1 MYLYV
6 HVPMQLAEENAENGF
21 LIGHRDAG
29 RYIYINYNQNTPL
42 SG

>member
-29 RYIYINYNQNTPL
+29 TFTSIITRTHH
-42 SG
+42 

>member
-1 MYLYV
+1 MYLYIV

-29 RYIYINYNQNTPL
+29 TFTSIITRTHH
-42 SG
+42 